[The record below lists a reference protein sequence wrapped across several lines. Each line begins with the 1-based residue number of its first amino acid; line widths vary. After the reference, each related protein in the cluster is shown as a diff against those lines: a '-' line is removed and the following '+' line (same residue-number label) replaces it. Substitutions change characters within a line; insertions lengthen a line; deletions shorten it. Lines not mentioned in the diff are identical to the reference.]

1 MSERPF
7 SAPAS
12 SPASFEIL
20 SQNISMYGQS
30 VLFPKPFVD
39 TGQPVKAPFGT
50 TFPTPISPISPFGVL
65 LFLHWLR
72 RIFQDFIT
80 VHCIVQYLSIS
91 HRNPLT
97 ECGPHLL

>member
-1 MSERPF
+1 
-7 SAPAS
+7 
-12 SPASFEIL
+12 
-20 SQNISMYGQS
+20 MYGQS

-39 TGQPVKAPFGT
+39 TGQPVKALIRHDLSYPNQLDL
-50 TFPTPISPISPFGVL
+50 PVWSALI
-65 LFLHWLR
+65 LHRLR

-91 HRNPLT
+91 HRNPPT